1 MKNDQHDEKLK
12 REEYLTHAARND
24 QQVILLSTYR
34 ITPPFNSS
42 TKEEYDPPLLSLMR
56 KDEEV

>member
-1 MKNDQHDEKLK
+1 MENDQPDKKHKLQK
-12 REEYLTHAARND
+12 PLTHGARND

-34 ITPPFNSS
+34 ITPPFNRN
-42 TKEEYDPPLLSLMR
+42 TKEEYDPPLLSLMS